1 MSCLFI
7 VLVKNADVFYWP
19 FARRG
24 QSSLHPVISS
34 VPCTVRECSYR
45 NGWLKML
52 WVPYDRK
59 QTSADVRHGNK
70 PSGLILVQCITL
82 HSEHYYFYSFR
93 ATIISVM
100 RYTIS
105 TGSFTE
111 FRFFYLSSVK
121 TTTQKYHAVGIVP
134 NSRELEVILKMS

>member
-52 WVPYDRK
+52 WVSYDRK
-59 QTSADVRHGNK
+59 QTSADVRNGNK
-70 PSGLILVQCITL
+70 PYGLIVVQFITL
-82 HSEHYYFYSFR
+82 HLEHYYFYTFI

-100 RYTIS
+100 RYTIT

-111 FRFFYLSSVK
+111 IRFVYLSSVK
-121 TTTQKYHAVGIVP
+121 NITQKYHAVGIV
-134 NSRELEVILKMS
+134 LKSTRQIVKR